1 MDMAKL
7 IKSLER
13 FGDLLPAVVQG
24 VDPQDARWHPP
35 NGAWSVLE
43 VVCHL
48 ADEEVA
54 DFRARLEST
63 VRDPTEP
70 WQANDPEAWAVER
83 RYNEQDLN
91 VVLARFT
98 TERRQSV
105 VWLRTLG
112 EPDFSRAYQ
121 HPTLGPIRAG
131 DIMVSWAAHDMLH
144 LRQIAKR
151 LFQMAQRDGQG
162 FSTAYAGEWK
172 A

>member
-1 MDMAKL
+1 MDTARL
-7 IKSLER
+7 IESLER
-13 FGDLLPAVVQG
+13 FGNLLPAVVQEVG
-24 VDPQDARWHPP
+24 FADARWRPP

-48 ADEEVA
+48 ADEEIE

-63 VRDPTEP
+63 LRDPGEA
-70 WQANDPEAWAVER
+70 WKANDPEAWAVDR
-83 RYNEQDLN
+83 RYNEQNLKEM
-91 VVLARFT
+91 LARFT

-105 VWLRTLG
+105 AWLRTLA
-112 EPDFSRAYQ
+112 EPDFSRTYQ
-121 HPTLGPIRAG
+121 HPKLGPIRAG

>member
-1 MDMAKL
+1 MDTARLME
-7 IKSLER
+7 SLER
-13 FGDLLPAVVQG
+13 FGNLLPAVVQG
-24 VDPQDARWHPP
+24 IGLAGARWRPP

-48 ADEEVA
+48 ADEEVE

-63 VRDPTEP
+63 LRDPGEA
-70 WQANDPEAWAVER
+70 WKANDPEAWAVKR
-83 RYNEQDLN
+83 RYNEQDLREM
-91 VVLARFT
+91 LARFT

-105 VWLRTLG
+105 AWLRTLA
-112 EPDFSRAYQ
+112 EPDFSRTYQ
-121 HPTLGPIRAG
+121 HPKFGPIRAG

-162 FSTAYAGEWK
+162 FSTDYAGEWK

>member
-1 MDMAKL
+1 MDTTRL
-7 IKSLER
+7 IESLER
-13 FGDLLPAVVQG
+13 FGNLLPAVVQG
-24 VDPQDARWHPP
+24 IGHEDARWRPS

-48 ADEEVA
+48 ADEEVE

-63 VRDPTEP
+63 LRDPGEA
-70 WQANDPEAWAVER
+70 WKANDPEAWAVER
-83 RYNEQDLN
+83 RYNEQDLSET
-91 VVLARFT
+91 VARFV

-105 VWLRTLG
+105 AWLRTLA
-112 EPDFSRAYQ
+112 EPDFSRTYQ
-121 HPTLGPIRAG
+121 HPKFGPIRAG

-162 FSTAYAGEWK
+162 FSTDYAGEWK

>member
-7 IKSLER
+7 IESLER
-13 FGDLLPAVVQG
+13 FGNLLPAVVQG
-24 VDPQDARWHPP
+24 VSIEDARWRPP

-63 VRDPTEP
+63 LRAPDEP
-70 WQANDPEAWAVER
+70 WKANDPEAWAVER
-83 RYNEQDLN
+83 RYNEQDLKD
-91 VVLARFT
+91 VLARFT
-98 TERRQSV
+98 AERRQSV
-105 VWLRTLG
+105 GWLRTLA
-112 EPDFSRAYQ
+112 EPDFSRTYQ
-121 HPTLGPIRAG
+121 HPKFGPIQAG

-162 FSTAYAGEWK
+162 FSSAYAGEWK